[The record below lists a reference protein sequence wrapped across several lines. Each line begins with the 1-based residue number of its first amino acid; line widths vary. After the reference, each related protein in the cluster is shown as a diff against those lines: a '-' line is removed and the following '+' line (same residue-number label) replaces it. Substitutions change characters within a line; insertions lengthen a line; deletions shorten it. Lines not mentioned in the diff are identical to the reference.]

1 MSFTFADRDEF
12 NRKTIA
18 ENMIK
23 LLQSEADVSPM
34 MLDGSW
40 GTGKTEFC
48 LKTIELFGKKK
59 SHQLIYIDAFKAD
72 HADEPLLT
80 LLAEVLKLIPEGDS
94 QKTFIK
100 KIVPAARYGVKTLLK
115 AGVGHVLRQ
124 DFSDAA
130 NDFDKEIQ
138 KAADKAIDSSVESM
152 LKDHAKAEKNL
163 ESLQVALK
171 ELADVKPII
180 IFIDELDRCR
190 PDFAVSMLELIK
202 HVFDVD
208 GVQFVLVTN
217 SQQLKASI
225 NHCYGVS
232 VKAQRYLDKFLKF
245 SFQISNKSIRHQ
257 HSPAFASIT
266 LYKLL
271 VQKEPSLSRSEIDR
285 GYSLK
290 LVENF
295 ILNHQI
301 SLREVETLVRHLSIL
316 QVLTDKA
323 AFTQGQFLGYTLLHI
338 LSVLIHCFKPE
349 LALSINHEQYDA
361 ELIGDFLRTKEVKPF
376 PSGTNRPE
384 IEEVLMV
391 ILARDCMLGV
401 EPYLPKEDIDKWNNI
416 IDNGFF
422 NYGIDSGYAIKELK
436 NTFEVLS
443 LAKDFQ

>member
-1 MSFTFADRDEF
+1 MSITFSDRDEF

-48 LKTIELFGKKK
+48 LKTMELFKQKD

-80 LLAEVLKLIPEGDS
+80 VLAEVLKLIPEEES
-94 QKTFIK
+94 QRSFIK
-100 KIVPAARYGVKTLLK
+100 KVIPAARYSVKTLMK

-124 DFSDAA
+124 DFADAA

-138 KAADKAIDSSVESM
+138 KATDKAIDSSVESM
-152 LKDHAKAEKNL
+152 LKAHSKAEKNL
-163 ESLQVALK
+163 ESLQVALQ

-202 HVFDVD
+202 HVFAVV

-225 NHCYGVS
+225 NHCYGIS

-257 HSPAFASIT
+257 HNPAFASIT
-266 LYKLL
+266 LYKQL
-271 VQKEPSLSRSEIDR
+271 VQKEPSLSLCKIDG

-290 LVENF
+290 LIENF
-295 ILNHQI
+295 ILSHRI

-316 QVLTDKA
+316 QVLTEKS
-323 AFTQGQFLGYTLLHI
+323 AFSHGQFLGYTLLHL

-349 LALSINHEQYDA
+349 LATSINHEHYDA
-361 ELIGDFLRTKEVKPF
+361 KLIGEFLSLEAVRPF
-376 PSGTNRPE
+376 PDGMNRPE
-384 IEEVLMV
+384 VEEVLMV
-391 ILARDCMLGV
+391 ILARDCKLGAK
-401 EPYLPKEDIDKWNNI
+401 PYLPIDDIDKWDNI
-416 IDNGFF
+416 IEKGFF
-422 NYGIDSGYAIKELK
+422 NYGLDSEDAINELR

-443 LAKDFQ
+443 LTKDLL

>member
-1 MSFTFADRDEF
+1 MSITFADRDEF

-23 LLQSEADVSPM
+23 LLQSETDVSPM

-48 LKTIELFGKKK
+48 LKTLELFSQKDT
-59 SHQLIYIDAFKAD
+59 HQLIYIDAFKAD

-80 LLAEVLKLIPEGDS
+80 LLAEVLKLIPEEEGQRS
-94 QKTFIK
+94 FIK
-100 KIVPAARYGVKTLLK
+100 KVIPAARYSVKTLMK
-115 AGVGHVLRQ
+115 AGIGHVLRQ
-124 DFSDAA
+124 DFADTA

-152 LKDHAKAEKNL
+152 LKDHAKAGKNL

-171 ELADVKPII
+171 ELADIKPII

-225 NHCYGVS
+225 NHCYGIS

-245 SFQISNKSIRHQ
+245 SFQISNKSTRQ
-257 HSPAFASIT
+257 QNNPAFASIT
-266 LYKLL
+266 LYKQL
-271 VQKEPSLSRSEIDR
+271 VQNEPSLSRCEIER

-290 LVENF
+290 LIENF
-295 ILNHQI
+295 ILNHRI

-316 QVLTDKA
+316 QVLTEKS
-323 AFTQGQFLGYTLLHI
+323 AFSPGQFLGYTLLHL
-338 LSVLIHCFKPE
+338 LSVLIHCFKPD
-349 LALSINHEQYDA
+349 LVTSINHGNYDA
-361 ELIGDFLRTKEVKPF
+361 KLIGELLSLEVVKPF
-376 PSGTNRPE
+376 PDVMNRPE

-391 ILARDCMLGV
+391 ILARDCKLGS
-401 EPYLPKEDIDKWNNI
+401 EPYLPKDDIDKWDNI
-416 IDNGFF
+416 IEKGFF
-422 NYGIDSGYAIKELK
+422 NYGLDSGDAINELK
-436 NTFEVLS
+436 NTFEALS
-443 LAKDFQ
+443 LTNNLQ

>member
-1 MSFTFADRDEF
+1 MSITFADRDEF

-23 LLQSEADVSPM
+23 LLQSDADVSPM

-48 LKTIELFGKKK
+48 LKTMELFSQKD

-80 LLAEVLKLIPEGDS
+80 LLAEILKLIPEGDS

-100 KIVPAARYGVKTLLK
+100 KVIPAARYSVKTFLK

-124 DFSDAA
+124 DFADAA

-152 LKDHAKAEKNL
+152 LKEHAKAEKNL

-171 ELADVKPII
+171 ELAEVKPII

-208 GVQFVLVTN
+208 CVQFVLVTN

-245 SFQISNKSIRHQ
+245 SFQISNKSIRQQ

-266 LYKLL
+266 LYKQL
-271 VQKEPSLSRSEIDR
+271 VQKEPSLSRCEMERS
-285 GYSLK
+285 YPLK
-290 LVENF
+290 LIENF
-295 ILNHQI
+295 ILNHRI

-316 QVLTDKA
+316 QVLTEKA
-323 AFTQGQFLGYTLLHI
+323 AFSPGQFLGYKLLHL

-349 LALSINHEQYDA
+349 LAMSINHEHYDA
-361 ELIGDFLRTKEVKPF
+361 KLIGEFLSIEEVKPF
-376 PSGTNRPE
+376 PSGSNRPE

-391 ILARDCMLGV
+391 ILARDCKLGAT
-401 EPYLPKEDIDKWNNI
+401 PYLPKQNIDKWDNI
-416 IDNGFF
+416 IENGFF
-422 NYGIDSGYAIKELK
+422 NYGLDPSDAINELR
-436 NTFEVLS
+436 NTFEVIS